1 MRLPADTRWI
11 VATWLATRGLI
22 VALIFL
28 VARGDIG
35 HMQDVGYYHEVA
47 RHLLDTR
54 TMPATEMWQYP
65 PGATVV
71 LLIPQ
76 LAGDAAYGVAFVA
89 FMVAC
94 DALVTWLLARAGR
107 AHGSLLGL
115 WAWLL
120 LMPAMREYPLLRF
133 DLVPT
138 LCAVAALVF
147 VVRRPALFGAL
158 AGLGALIK
166 AWPIV
171 VLGAEWRPRRLLL
184 AGIVAG
190 AVLLGGVT
198 AAEQVFGPQ
207 DRALDNQ
214 AGRGLQNEAVAA
226 SPWHL
231 VGAINGD
238 GAPLH
243 YGSGATEIDD
253 PRAERVA
260 DTLRW
265 VTAAA
270 GIVLAAWWVLRSV
283 LLRRDAGS
291 ATTAATSRRRWL
303 ASNAAGSDLVTV
315 GVLLAIVTSR
325 VLSPQFM
332 VWLLAVAAISLSF
345 PNTRLRRPFV
355 FISLA
360 TICTAGVL
368 KFPEVLVAR
377 NVLLVVASVDALVQL
392 WTGLR
397 ARDDVDRQ
405 VVDLFDVQPAATRD
419 AHDVAD
425 ARTLA

>member
-1 MRLPADTRWI
+1 MHRAAHTRWI
-11 VATWLATRGLI
+11 VATWIATRGLI
-22 VALIFL
+22 VTLIFL
-28 VARGDIG
+28 VSRGSIG

-54 TMPATEMWQYP
+54 RMPATEMWQYP

-94 DALVTWLLARAGR
+94 DALITWLLARTGR
-107 AHGSLLGL
+107 ANGSLLGL

-133 DLVPT
+133 DLAPT
-138 LCAVAALVF
+138 LCAVAALTF
-147 VVRRPALFGAL
+147 VVRRPAIFGAL

-171 VLGAEWRPRRLLL
+171 VLGAEWHLRRLAVAAL
-184 AGIVAG
+184 VAG
-190 AVLLGGVT
+190 AVLFGGIA

-231 VGAINGD
+231 AGSLNGK

-243 YGSGATEIDD
+243 YGSGATEINDV
-253 PRAERVA
+253 RAERVA
-260 DTLRW
+260 DGLRW
-265 VTAAA
+265 ATAVV
-270 GIVLAAWWVLRSV
+270 GVVLAAWWALRSL
-283 LLRRDAGS
+283 LLRRNDVDAS
-291 ATTAATSRRRWL
+291 MSSRRSWL
-303 ASNAAGSDLVTV
+303 ASNAAGADLVTV

-332 VWLLAVAAISLSF
+332 VWLLAVAAVSLSF
-345 PNTRLRRPFV
+345 PNTRLRRPFI
-355 FISLA
+355 FIALA

-368 KFPEVLVAR
+368 KFPEVLVVR
-377 NVLLVVASVDALVQL
+377 NVLLVIASVDALAQL
-392 WTGLR
+392 WLGLR

-405 VVDLFDVQPAATRD
+405 VVDLLDVQPAAPRD
-419 AHDVAD
+419 ADHVAD
-425 ARTLA
+425 APTLA